1 MSQDLFSALKNYAS
15 KLSNGEKTPAEIATA
30 LNHWLKESGDS
41 LKVKIESEVSESVA
55 KMGFA
60 KQSDLLKL
68 QKEIDLLKSKAS
80 AKVAGNTP
88 KKSSKKPAK
97 KTVKKTV
104 KKKVK

>member
-68 QKEIDLLKSKAS
+68 QKEIDLLKSKAN
-80 AKVAGNTP
+80 VAGNTA
-88 KKSSKKPAK
+88 KKSSKKPVQK
-97 KTVKKTV
+97 PV